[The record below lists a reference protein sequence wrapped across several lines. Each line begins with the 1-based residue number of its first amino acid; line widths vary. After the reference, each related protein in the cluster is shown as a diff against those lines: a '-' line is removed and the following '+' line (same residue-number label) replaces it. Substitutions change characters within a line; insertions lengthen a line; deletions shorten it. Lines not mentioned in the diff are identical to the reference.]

1 MEKHHSALNR
11 LAILFLTVAGAT
23 LIVAPAGAQ
32 STWRPER
39 NVELVVGSTSGS
51 GQNKSARFIQ
61 RIWKDAKLVEVTSS
75 VVNKPGGGG
84 AIADAYVSQHTGDAH
99 TLMTASPTLL
109 TSHITG
115 RSKLNYTDYTP
126 IALLFDEYIA
136 FVVRPESAVK
146 NRSDLIAA
154 LTYRCVRFLKHTT
167 LRLR

>member
-23 LIVAPAGAQ
+23 LVVVPAGAQ
-32 STWRPER
+32 STWRPDR
-39 NVELVVGSTSGS
+39 NVELVVGSTPGS
-51 GQNKSARFIQ
+51 GQDKTARVIQ

-84 AIADAYVSQHTGDAH
+84 AIADAYVSQHAGDAH

-115 RSKLNYTDYTP
+115 RSKLSYTDYTP
-126 IALLFDEYIA
+126 IALLF
-136 FVVRPESAVK
+136 VV
-146 NRSDLIAA
+146 NR
-154 LTYRCVRFLKHTT
+154 VRGAPRVRAQERQRSH
-167 LRLR
+167 RRS